1 MSMVRGSVGFELL
14 RVFALLDSYAG
25 IQALIAAISCNV
37 SCVCV
42 CNKIPVS
49 DEPAGGDDAH
59 SKGGDTVYDAAGRD
73 VYMYTM
79 IVMVTVMVITKLMM
93 IVIMSRA
100 GF

>member
-1 MSMVRGSVGFELL
+1 MFLHC
-14 RVFALLDSYAG
+14 
-25 IQALIAAISCNV
+25 LIPTLAYRLSSLPSLV
-37 SCVCV
+37 TSLVCV